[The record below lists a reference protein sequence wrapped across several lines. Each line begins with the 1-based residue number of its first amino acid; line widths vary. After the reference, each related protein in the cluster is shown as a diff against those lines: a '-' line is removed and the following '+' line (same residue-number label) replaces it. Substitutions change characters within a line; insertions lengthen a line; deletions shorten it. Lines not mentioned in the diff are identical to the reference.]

1 MLSALRRYPRRMK
14 LRLVVGALVALA
26 LLGAC
31 GEASPEEEAQPAPQE
46 ITGPVT
52 KVDSESLGD
61 VTSFE
66 VTQQGEV
73 YVVFIDP
80 EVNYGFALSHI
91 NEHLASGDP
100 VRVGLDEQDGRL
112 YATEIVD
119 A

>member
-1 MLSALRRYPRRMK
+1 MK
-14 LRLVVGALVALA
+14 LRLFLGALLA
-26 LLGAC
+26 LVVLGAC
-31 GEASPEEEAQPAPQE
+31 GDDPAVDARPPAPEE

-52 KVDSESLGD
+52 SVDSESLGE

-66 VTQQGEV
+66 VTQKGEV
-73 YVVFIDP
+73 YVVLIDP
-80 EVNYGFALSHI
+80 EIDYGFALSHL

-100 VRVGLDEQDGRL
+100 VRVGLDERNGKL

>member
-1 MLSALRRYPRRMK
+1 MK
-14 LRLVVGALVALA
+14 LRLFLGALLA
-26 LLGAC
+26 LVVLGGC
-31 GEASPEEEAQPAPQE
+31 GDDPAEDAGQPAPEE

-52 KVDSESLGD
+52 SIDSESLGE

-66 VTQQGEV
+66 VTQKGEV
-73 YVVFIDP
+73 YVVLIDP
-80 EVNYGFALSHI
+80 KIDYGFALSHL

-100 VRVGLDEQDGRL
+100 VRVGLDERNGKL

>member
-1 MLSALRRYPRRMK
+1 MK
-14 LRLVVGALVALA
+14 LRLVLGALLALV

-31 GEASPEEEAQPAPQE
+31 GDDSPEEAQPAPEE

-66 VTQQGEV
+66 VTEQGEV

-100 VRVGLDEQDGRL
+100 VRVGLDEREGQL

>member
-1 MLSALRRYPRRMK
+1 MK
-14 LRLVVGALVALA
+14 LRATVALLIA
-26 LLGAC
+26 LAALTAMTAC
-31 GEASPEEEAQPAPQE
+31 NGDSSADEPAPEE

-66 VTQQGEV
+66 VTQRGEV
-73 YVVFIDP
+73 FVVYIDP
-80 EVNYGFALSHI
+80 EINYGFALSHI

-100 VRVGLDEQDGRL
+100 VRVGLDERDGKL
-112 YATEIVD
+112 YATVIAD

>member
-1 MLSALRRYPRRMK
+1 MK
-14 LRLVVGALVALA
+14 FAAVIGALLA
-26 LLGAC
+26 LVLLAAC
-31 GEASPEEEAQPAPQE
+31 NGEPAAEEAPAPAE

-66 VTQQGEV
+66 VTAEGEV
-73 YVVFIDP
+73 FVVFIDP

-91 NEHLASGDP
+91 NEHLATGEP
-100 VRVGLDEQDGRL
+100 VRVGLDERDGKL

>member
-1 MLSALRRYPRRMK
+1 MK
-14 LRLVVGALVALA
+14 LRLFLGALLA
-26 LLGAC
+26 LVVLAAC
-31 GEASPEEEAQPAPQE
+31 GDDPAADAEQPAPEE

-52 KVDSESLGD
+52 SVDSESLGE

-66 VTQQGEV
+66 VTQKGEV
-73 YVVFIDP
+73 YVVLIDP
-80 EVNYGFALSHI
+80 EIDYGFALSHL

-100 VRVGLDEQDGRL
+100 VRVGLDERNGKL

>member
-1 MLSALRRYPRRMK
+1 MK
-14 LRLVVGALVALA
+14 LRLVVGALLA
-26 LLGAC
+26 LVVLGAC
-31 GEASPEEEAQPAPQE
+31 GEDSPEEGPQQPAPEE

-52 KVDSESLGD
+52 KVDSESLGE

-66 VTQQGEV
+66 VTQEGEV
-73 YVVFIDP
+73 YVVFVDP
-80 EVNYGFALSHI
+80 EINYGFTLSHI

-100 VRVGLDEQDGRL
+100 VRVGLDEQEGKL

>member
-1 MLSALRRYPRRMK
+1 MK
-14 LRLVVGALVALA
+14 LRLVVGALLA
-26 LLGAC
+26 LVVLGAC
-31 GEASPEEEAQPAPQE
+31 GEDSPEEAQQRPAPEE

-66 VTQQGEV
+66 VTQQGDV
-73 YVVFIDP
+73 FVVFIDP
-80 EVNYGFALSHI
+80 EINYGFALSHI

-100 VRVGLDEQDGRL
+100 VRVGLDEKDGKL
-112 YATEIVD
+112 YATEIAD

>member
-1 MLSALRRYPRRMK
+1 MK
-14 LRLVVGALVALA
+14 LRLVVGALVVLA
-26 LLGAC
+26 VLGAC
-31 GEASPEEEAQPAPQE
+31 GEDSPEEEAQQPTPEE

-66 VTQQGEV
+66 VTEQGEV
-73 YVVFIDP
+73 FVVFIDP

-100 VRVGLDEQDGRL
+100 VRVGLDEQDGKL

>member
-1 MLSALRRYPRRMK
+1 MK
-14 LRLVVGALVALA
+14 LRLVVGALLALA
-26 LLGAC
+26 VLVAC
-31 GEASPEEEAQPAPQE
+31 GEDSPEEAQRPAPEE

-66 VTQQGEV
+66 VTQQGDV
-73 YVVFIDP
+73 FVVFIDP
-80 EVNYGFALSHI
+80 EINYGFALSHI

-100 VRVGLDEQDGRL
+100 VRVGLDEKDGKL
-112 YATEIVD
+112 YATEIAD

>member
-26 LLGAC
+26 VLGAC
-31 GEASPEEEAQPAPQE
+31 GDDSPEEAQPAPAE

-100 VRVGLDEQDGRL
+100 VRVGLDEREGQL

>member
-1 MLSALRRYPRRMK
+1 MK
-14 LRLVVGALVALA
+14 LRAIVVALIA
-26 LLGAC
+26 LTALAAC
-31 GEASPEEEAQPAPQE
+31 SGDSSADENQPAPEE

-66 VTQQGEV
+66 VTQRGEV
-73 YVVFIDP
+73 FVVYIDP
-80 EVNYGFALSHI
+80 EINYGFALSHI

-100 VRVGLDEQDGRL
+100 VRVGLDERDGRL
-112 YATEIVD
+112 YATVIAD

>member
-1 MLSALRRYPRRMK
+1 MK
-14 LRLVVGALVALA
+14 LRLVVGALLA
-26 LLGAC
+26 LVVLGAC
-31 GEASPEEEAQPAPQE
+31 GEDSPEEGPQQRPAPME

-52 KVDSESLGD
+52 KVDSESLGE

-66 VTQQGEV
+66 VTHEGEV
-73 YVVFIDP
+73 YVVFVDP
-80 EVNYGFALSHI
+80 EINYGFALSHI

-100 VRVGLDEQDGRL
+100 VRVGLDEQEGKL

>member
-1 MLSALRRYPRRMK
+1 MR
-14 LRLVVGALVALA
+14 LRLVVVALVALVA
-26 LLGAC
+26 FGAC
-31 GEASPEEEAQPAPQE
+31 GDDPPDQSRAPAPEE

-66 VTQQGEV
+66 VRHEDEV
-73 YVVFIDP
+73 FQVFIDP
-80 EVNYGFALSHI
+80 EINYGFNLSHI

-100 VRVGLDEQDGRL
+100 VRVGLDEQDGKL
-112 YATEIVD
+112 YATVIAD

>member
-1 MLSALRRYPRRMK
+1 MK
-14 LRLVVGALVALA
+14 LRAILAALLA
-26 LLGAC
+26 IALGAC
-31 GEASPEEEAQPAPQE
+31 SEEPAAEERRGPAPEE

-66 VTQQGEV
+66 VTQKGEV
-73 YVVFIDP
+73 FVVYIDP
-80 EVNYGFALSHI
+80 EINYGFALSHI

-100 VRVGLDEQDGRL
+100 VRVGLDEREGKL
-112 YATEIVD
+112 YATVIAD

>member
-1 MLSALRRYPRRMK
+1 MT
-14 LRLVVGALVALA
+14 LRLVVGALLA
-26 LLGAC
+26 LVVLAAC
-31 GEASPEEEAQPAPQE
+31 GEDSPGEAEQPAPEE

-73 YVVFIDP
+73 YVIFIDP

-91 NEHLASGDP
+91 SEHLASGDP
-100 VRVGLDEQDGRL
+100 VRVGLDEQDGKL